1 MSLLLILFLVGIV
14 VFITHTLESITG
26 FGCTVLAFPFVI
38 ALMGDLELAK
48 IVLSI
53 LAWILALYFVI
64 VKFKHINWK
73 QFGVIILLTGLGLPL
88 GMMIFKALDPVIL
101 KRILGVFIIVTAGI
115 QIVRMFFPNVN
126 VRSFPSFI
134 GYGFLL
140 FVGGIV
146 HGAFAVG
153 GPLVVLYSAEKIPN
167 KSQFRSTMVLLWTV
181 LNTVLIIQYFLEKKL
196 TKEVGFDLLV
206 LLPFLIG
213 GIIVGE
219 YIHNKVNEA
228 LFKKI
233 VFISLFLV
241 GIVMTFFS

>member
-14 VFITHTLESITG
+14 VFVTHTLESITG

-53 LAWILALYFVI
+53 LAWLLALYFTI
-64 VKFKHINWK
+64 VKFKYINWK
-73 QFGVIILLTGLGLPL
+73 QFGIIILLTGLGLPL
-88 GMMIFKALDPVIL
+88 GMMIFKTLDPVLL
-101 KRILGVFIIVTAGI
+101 KRILGFFIVISAGI
-115 QIVRMFFPNVN
+115 QIVRVFRPNIKF
-126 VRSFPSFI
+126 RSLPSFI
-134 GYGFLL
+134 GYSFL

-153 GPLVVLYSAEKIPN
+153 GPLVVLYSSEKIPN

-181 LNTVLIIQYFLEKKL
+181 LNTILIIQYFLEKKL

-213 GIIVGE
+213 GIILGE
-219 YIHNKVNEA
+219 YIHNKVNET

-233 VFISLFLV
+233 VFVSLFLV

>member
-1 MSLLLILFLVGIV
+1 
-14 VFITHTLESITG
+14 
-26 FGCTVLAFPFVI
+26 
-38 ALMGDLELAK
+38 
-48 IVLSI
+48 
-53 LAWILALYFVI
+53 
-64 VKFKHINWK
+64 
-73 QFGVIILLTGLGLPL
+73 
-88 GMMIFKALDPVIL
+88 
-101 KRILGVFIIVTAGI
+101 
-115 QIVRMFFPNVN
+115 
-126 VRSFPSFI
+126 
-134 GYGFLL
+134 L

>member
-134 GYGFLL
+134 GYGFL